1 VVEANTNNSI
11 MLGQFARN
19 ILAGLFVI
27 LLLIIFLF
35 LRRSYKKVAK
45 PVKIIS
51 ENAENAVVSKW
62 GNIRKVET
70 KIEEFQKLDK
80 FSTYLIDLLKQRG
93 GANPEMVNKIIEV
106 KEVEGKYKNEKL
118 ERDANKFRLAVD
130 GALDLV
136 AIVDTHGYLTYVNK
150 ALTNLT
156 GIKPSDA
163 ENKRITDLWH
173 PNDDLNMWKQNFEK
187 VVKEKKPLQF
197 SSWGVK
203 QNGIKFE
210 SNIQISPIIT
220 DDGFIENLLV
230 VERDVTEEKQKER
243 IKSEFISV
251 VSHELRTPM
260 TSINGYIDL
269 MNRRLIQNKA
279 IENTWVKSLSN
290 EASRLTHLIEEL
302 LEVNKVKSGKLVF
315 DFRNCHLSDVITQ
328 AIHRFKF
335 TFPTHKIIYT
345 NKVTQDVDT
354 VRGDFNK
361 LLQAFN
367 NLLDN
372 AAKHSSVDKPIFINY
387 LYIKNKLVIEIQDSG
402 KGIAP
407 HDIPNVFKVFYK
419 AEDNLKEGMGLGLYI
434 TKNILDKHNAAIKV
448 TSELNK
454 GTTFILTFHPQK

>member
-1 VVEANTNNSI
+1 MEELLKKINKSAIKFLAPLNPEDTYKSILKEAQKIVGSDYGT
-11 MLGQFARN
+11 
-19 ILAGLFVI
+19 I
-27 LLLIIFLF
+27 LLNENGCLKRVYATTEELYEVKIRKKGF
-35 LRRSYKKVAK
+35 SYSVYKKNK
-45 PVKIIS
+45 
-51 ENAENAVVSKW
+51 AEYFDTSKLASIHPKLIEMGIKSVVMLPLSYRKHPI
-62 GNIRKVET
+62 GVLTLQFKKKEDFKEKDLQIFTLFASLASMAIRKTQLNSELKEALET
-70 KIEEFQKLDK
+70 R
-80 FSTYLIDLLKQRG
+80 DLFI
-93 GANPEMVNKIIEV
+93 A
-106 KEVEGKYKNEKL
+106 
-118 ERDANKFRLAVD
+118 LA
-130 GALDLV
+130 A
-136 AIVDTHGYLTYVNK
+136 
-150 ALTNLT
+150 
-156 GIKPSDA
+156 
-163 ENKRITDLWH
+163 
-173 PNDDLNMWKQNFEK
+173 
-187 VVKEKKPLQF
+187 
-197 SSWGVK
+197 
-203 QNGIKFE
+203 
-210 SNIQISPIIT
+210 
-220 DDGFIENLLV
+220 
-230 VERDVTEEKQKER
+230 
-243 IKSEFISV
+243 
-251 VSHELRTPM
+251 HELRTPM